1 MTLAHPLRTPFPV
14 IAALGNDRGEAP
26 LELCRKLIASGVDPQ
41 TPLHVYRGSVLALV
55 IRAIGE
61 GAQLVVTTNDQG
73 TPVFRKLARK
83 PAPGLVPAPPI
94 APTASTLAEAPAG
107 EIAAPTPAGPHSRW
121 HGERP

>member
-61 GAQLVVTTNDQG
+61 GAQLVVTTNNQG
-73 TPVFRKLARK
+73 TPVFRK
-83 PAPGLVPAPPI
+83 PGRVIAPPV
-94 APTASTLAEAPAG
+94 APNDQGATP
-107 EIAAPTPAGPHSRW
+107 APTPPANAPCGVRS
-121 HGERP
+121 